1 MLGCSPPDHLEVP
14 TPRGFTVDD
23 GTWRCDTARF
33 EHFLAAVGGVE
44 GSLECEGDCYVA
56 GSRIE
61 GFIAERQAA
70 GEWNESLTEAYP
82 DVESLAEIE
91 ALALFFRTCQADRE
105 QGSASL
111 PGHLQV

>member
-1 MLGCSPPDHLEVP
+1 M
-14 TPRGFTVDD
+14 RG
-23 GTWRCDTARF
+23 TAI
-33 EHFLAAVGGVE
+33 
-44 GSLECEGDCYVA
+44 A

-70 GEWNESLTEAYP
+70 GEWNESLIEAYP
-82 DVESLAEIE
+82 DIESLAEIE

-111 PGHLQV
+111 PGNQQV

>member
-1 MLGCSPPDHLEVP
+1 MLGCSPPDYLEVP
-14 TPRGFTVDD
+14 TPRGFTVDE
-23 GTWRCDTARF
+23 GTWRCDIARF
-33 EHFLAAVGGVE
+33 EQFLAAVGGVE
-44 GSLECEGDCYVA
+44 GSLECDGDCYVA
-56 GSRIE
+56 GSRLE
-61 GFIAERQAA
+61 GFIAQRQAG

-111 PGHLQV
+111 PGTLQV

>member
-1 MLGCSPPDHLEVP
+1 MLGCSPPEHLEVP
-14 TPRGFTVDD
+14 TPRGFRVDD
-23 GTWRCDTARF
+23 GIWRCDIARF
-33 EHFLAAVGGVE
+33 EQFLEAVGGVE
-44 GSLECEGDCYVA
+44 GSLECDGDCYVA

-70 GEWNESLTEAYP
+70 GEWNEALTEAYP

-111 PGHLQV
+111 PGNLQV

>member
-14 TPRGFTVDD
+14 TPRGFTIDD
-23 GTWRCDTARF
+23 GTWQCDIARF
-33 EHFLAAVGGVE
+33 DNFLAAVGGVE
-44 GSLECEGDCYVA
+44 GSPECEGDCYVA

-61 GFIAERQAA
+61 RFIAESQAA
-70 GEWNESLTEAYP
+70 GEWNESLIEAYP

-111 PGHLQV
+111 PGNLQV

>member
-1 MLGCSPPDHLEVP
+1 MLGCSTPDHLEVP
-14 TPRGFTVDD
+14 TPRGFTVED
-23 GTWRCDTARF
+23 GTWRCDIARF
-33 EHFLAAVGGVE
+33 EPFLAAVAGVE

-61 GFIAERQAA
+61 GFIAQRQAA
-70 GEWNESLTEAYP
+70 GEWNVSLTETYP

-111 PGHLQV
+111 PGTLQV

>member
-23 GTWRCDTARF
+23 GTWRCDIARY
-33 EHFLAAVGGVE
+33 EHLLAAVGGVE
-44 GSLECEGDCYVA
+44 DSLECWGDW
-56 GSRIE
+56 SRIE
-61 GFIAERQAA
+61 GFIAQRQAA
-70 GEWNESLTEAYP
+70 GEWIGALTEAYP

-111 PGHLQV
+111 PGSLQV